1 MITDYTDKLADI
13 DGVKYL
19 ARNATLVRMR
29 RNIREAL
36 AGGGTPFSFEDY
48 SYMEIWLRN
57 RTNLRVS
64 YLSCLLLGLYVG
76 TEGKRTAVDMTV
88 IS

>member
-29 RNIREAL
+29 RNTL
-36 AGGGTPFSFEDY
+36 AGGTPER
-48 SYMEIWLRN
+48 L
-57 RTNLRVS
+57 
-64 YLSCLLLGLYVG
+64 
-76 TEGKRTAVDMTV
+76 
-88 IS
+88 